1 MAALVPSVIAVP
13 AATPEAETE
22 TDTAD
27 DGRRIGI
34 GCDYGRRCHD
44 GGWRYSH
51 GSTHTD
57 TDIDARLGFGRAE
70 HQSRGCQRQRT
81 DTQRSREPIHLEH
94 HGLSPRMRD
103 FYLSWQ
109 MRPLTG
115 GGHYKPVLY

>member
-1 MAALVPSVIAVP
+1 MAALVPSVTAAAVP

-22 TDTAD
+22 TDTN
-27 DGRRIGI
+27 GRRNGI
-34 GCDYGRRCHD
+34 GRDYGRRCHD
-44 GGWRYSH
+44 GGWRHSDGGRRDRH
-51 GSTHTD
+51 IHTD
-57 TDIDARLGFGRAE
+57 TDTDARLGFRGAE

-109 MRPLTG
+109 MRPMTG
-115 GGHYKPVLY
+115 GGH